1 MVFCKT
7 ATIYLVMGTMLLCPY
22 RCLAQAAA
30 VPGTAPPAGCCR
42 GCRSSTSES
51 CNDRPRESNSGIQ
64 GGTCL
69 CQGAVLQS
77 PAAPPS
83 HDNGLAAFVPVDA
96 LPALARSSIL
106 AGSLFAVEHTVCHFP
121 AANSG
126 REVRAL
132 IESLLL

>member
-1 MVFCKT
+1 MVFSRT
-7 ATIYLVMGTMLLCPY
+7 ATIYLVVGTMLLCPY

-30 VPGTAPPAGCCR
+30 VPGTACLAGCCR
-42 GCRSSTSES
+42 GCQLSASES
-51 CNDRPRESNSGIQ
+51 CKDRPSESDSGIQ
-64 GGTCL
+64 GETCL
-69 CQGAVLQS
+69 CHGAVLHS

-96 LPALARSSIL
+96 LPALARSSIF
-106 AGSLFAVEHTVCHFP
+106 ADSLFAGKHTVCHFP
-121 AANSG
+121 AVNSG